1 MKRSG
6 MSPIKKYKI
15 TLLVIFSIWLA
26 TSLIAPFT
34 IPANSVNDLSGGA
47 SHLDNAKVWGKMNP
61 FAATV
66 YFLGDIFCA
75 EISSHSFFL
84 NGNQLPYCARCTAII
99 TGSLIGMLVA
109 LYFSPKFNLLLLGL
123 GLLPMVLDGGMEL
136 VSSYQSTNLVRV
148 ITGLMAGIVV
158 SLYLAHFAEEM
169 MKPGS
174 VKEMHF

>member
-1 MKRSG
+1 MMNS
-6 MSPIKKYKI
+6 MSPVKKYKI
-15 TLLVIFSIWLA
+15 TMITIFSIWLA

-66 YFLGDIFCA
+66 YFLGDVFCA

-99 TGSLIGMLVA
+99 VGLLTGMLIA
-109 LYFSPKFNLLLLGL
+109 LYFSPKFNLLFLGL
-123 GLLPMVLDGGMEL
+123 GLLPMVIDGGMEV
-136 VSSYQSTNLVRV
+136 VSSYQSTNLIRV
-148 ITGLMAGIVV
+148 MTGLLAGLFV

-174 VKEMHF
+174 IKEMHF

>member
-1 MKRSG
+1 MNR

-15 TLLVIFSIWLA
+15 TLLTIFSIWLA

-34 IPANSVNDLSGGA
+34 VPANSVNNLTGKA
-47 SHLDNAKVWGKMNP
+47 AQIDNEKVWDKMNP
-61 FAATV
+61 FAETV
-66 YFLGDIFCA
+66 YFLGDIFCD

-99 TGSLIGMLVA
+99 TGLTIGMLVA

-123 GLLPMVLDGGMEL
+123 GLLPMVIDGGLENI
-136 VSSYQSTNLVRV
+136 SSYQSTNLIRV
-148 ITGLMAGIVV
+148 ITGLLAGIVA
-158 SLYLAHFAEEM
+158 SLYLAHFADQM

-174 VKEMHF
+174 IREVHF